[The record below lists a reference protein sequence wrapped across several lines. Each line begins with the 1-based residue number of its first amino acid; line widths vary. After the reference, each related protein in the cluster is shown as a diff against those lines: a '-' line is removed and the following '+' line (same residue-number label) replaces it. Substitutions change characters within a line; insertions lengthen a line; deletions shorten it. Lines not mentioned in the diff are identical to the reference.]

1 MTPEKGIVLGAAGL
15 VAGVVNSLAGV
26 AERFQRWP
34 QAAIV
39 YFGVLVSPCK
49 VMMEEPEAHVLVVPD
64 HKLGTNDCRGWIRR
78 SVFQRLKEK
87 HDREI
92 LSVQIERLRR
102 ERLGKVS
109 GADLDEQPQS
119 ALLEDAKRRL
129 PGNVLRKGAS
139 ISSAWPSLIPR
150 RKAHSKAVGI
160 FVLYPTNEFVYYYEY
175 QPGNSTAADFAVTQL
190 HRSIKG
196 QTPEKTTFYA
206 IVGMILS
213 VSGALLYSTMQR
225 RSQRI
230 EQLSAALQ
238 SDLRTLIA
246 QGESAQ
252 LEFKSSFR
260 WDLRENKV
268 NRALEAVVLKTL
280 AGYMNGNGGTLLI
293 GVADD
298 GAIVGLEHDYKTLKK
313 QDRDGFEQ
321 AVMTAVATKL
331 GGDACRCVQIVFH
344 SVENQ
349 EVCRVMVAPTPRP
362 VYVKE
367 GDAPKLY
374 VRTGVST
381 RELNVQEAVD
391 YTSAR
396 WPK

>member
-1 MTPEKGIVLGAAGL
+1 MPNPMQLSWKLRSRLRIFAVALLLGA
-15 VAGVVNSLAGV
+15 
-26 AERFQRWP
+26 
-34 QAAIV
+34 
-39 YFGVLVSPCK
+39 
-49 VMMEEPEAHVLVVPD
+49 
-64 HKLGTNDCRGWIRR
+64 
-78 SVFQRLKEK
+78 
-87 HDREI
+87 
-92 LSVQIERLRR
+92 
-102 ERLGKVS
+102 
-109 GADLDEQPQS
+109 
-119 ALLEDAKRRL
+119 
-129 PGNVLRKGAS
+129 
-139 ISSAWPSLIPR
+139 
-150 RKAHSKAVGI
+150 AVGI

-175 QPGNSTAADFAVTQL
+175 QPGNSTAADFALTQL

-196 QTPEKTTFYA
+196 QTPEKTAFYA

-213 VSGALLYSTMQR
+213 VCGAGLYSSMQR

-230 EQLSAALQ
+230 EQLSAALE
-238 SDLRTLIA
+238 SDLQTFIA
-246 QGESAQ
+246 QGERAQ

-268 NRALEAVVLKTL
+268 NRALEAVVMKTL

-298 GAIVGLEHDYKTLKK
+298 GAVVGLDHDYKTLKK

-321 AVMTAVATKL
+321 ALMTAVATKL
-331 GGDACRCVQIVFH
+331 GADACHQVQIVFH
-344 SVENQ
+344 SVDNN

-362 VYVKE
+362 VYLKE

-391 YTSAR
+391 YTLAR